1 MKTFQELLQDS
12 RSMGAE
18 LDALHKFFT
27 EEARARYSSIL
38 GGRMF
43 RRAADLTAE
52 QEKAVREL
60 EQEEKEKTDRYNLLK
75 VAQRVL
81 FDNIRQAYFQETMPK
96 ALDVLRLYQG
106 KPYGPALKKKIA
118 DDLQPLGVRMYI
130 STEPEY
136 GSDEIYLSPIDHPYL
151 FNDSEMTVLTTFAE
165 TADGREK
172 RPILG
177 GTTGNRLQVYGIENY
192 QLYNCKN
199 YAEDPMIVAAD
210 LIEKYRNVKEQ
221 FDKMEKDLRALND
234 LLPARIDWIGAN
246 KLHYENL
253 ASHLA

>member
-1 MKTFQELLQDS
+1 MKTFQELLNDS

-27 EEARARYSSIL
+27 EEARARYIAIT
-38 GGRMF
+38 GGTRF
-43 RRAADLTAE
+43 RGDLTEDQRAAL
-52 QEKAVREL
+52 QVL
-60 EQEEKEKTDRYNLLK
+60 QQEEKEKSDRYNLLK
-75 VAQRVL
+75 VAMRVL

-96 ALDVLRLYQG
+96 VLDVLRLYQG
-106 KPYGPALKKKIA
+106 KPYGPALKQKIA
-118 DDLQPLGVRMYI
+118 DELKPLGVRMYI

-136 GSDEIYLSPIDHPYL
+136 RSDEMYLSPIDHPYI
-151 FNDSEMTVLTTFAE
+151 FNNSEMTVLTTFADA
-165 TADGREK
+165 ADGREK
-172 RPILG
+172 RPMLG
-177 GTTGNRLQVYGIENY
+177 GTTGNRLQVYGIEDYILN
-192 QLYNCKN
+192 NCKN

-234 LLPARIDWIGAN
+234 LLPARIDWIDAN

>member
-1 MKTFQELLQDS
+1 MKTFQELLQD
-12 RSMGAE
+12 RRNMGAE

-38 GGRMF
+38 GGRLF
-43 RRAADLTAE
+43 RRASDLTAE
-52 QEKAVREL
+52 QEKALQEL
-60 EQEEKEKTDRYNLLK
+60 QQEEKEKNDRYNLLK

-96 ALDVLRLYQG
+96 VLEV
-106 KPYGPALKKKIA
+106 LKKYHNKPFGPVLKQKIA
-118 DDLQPLGVRMYI
+118 DELKPLGVRLHI

-136 GSDEIYLSPIDHPYL
+136 RSDEMYLFPIDHPYL
-151 FNDSEMTVLTTFAE
+151 FNNSEMTVLTSFADAAE
-165 TADGREK
+165 GREK
-172 RPILG
+172 RPMIG

-192 QLYNCKN
+192 KLYDCKN

-234 LLPARIDWIGAN
+234 LLPARIDWIDAN